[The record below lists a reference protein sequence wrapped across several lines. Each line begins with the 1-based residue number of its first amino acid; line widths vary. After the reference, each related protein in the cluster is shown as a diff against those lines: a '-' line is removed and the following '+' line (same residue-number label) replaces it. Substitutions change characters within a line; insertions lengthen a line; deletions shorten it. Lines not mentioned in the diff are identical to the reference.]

1 MKILVFSDSH
11 GNPSNISKALK
22 MHPDAELLIHLGDGI
37 NDLYKIKE
45 TYPDYEAVTV
55 YGNFE
60 DSFFVKKSENTF
72 NCVTANGKKIFL
84 CHGHRY
90 SVGFSKQNLI
100 YAALEQG
107 ADIALF
113 GHTHVKHNEYLPP
126 ERLNT
131 NTEKGLYLFNPGSI
145 SRPRDSIY
153 ASFGIIEIRDDGIL
167 LSHCIIK

>member
-1 MKILVFSDSH
+1 MKILIFSDSH
-11 GNPSNISKALK
+11 GNPANISRAIK

-37 NDLYKIKE
+37 NDLYKVKE
-45 TYPDYEAVTV
+45 NYPNYETATV

-60 DSFFVKKSENTF
+60 DSFFVKKTENTF
-72 NCVTANGKKIFL
+72 NCVTVNGKKIFL

-90 SVGFSKQNLI
+90 SIGFSKQNLI
-100 YAALEQG
+100 YAALEHG

-145 SRPRDSIY
+145 SRPRDSVY

>member
-11 GNPSNISKALK
+11 GNPSNISKAIK
-22 MHPDAELLIHLGDGI
+22 MHPYAELLIHLGDGI

-131 NTEKGLYLFNPGSI
+131 DTEKGLYLFNPGSI

>member
-11 GNPSNISKALK
+11 GNPANISRAIK
-22 MHPDAELLIHLGDGI
+22 MHPDAELLLHLGDGI
-37 NDLYKIKE
+37 NDLYKIQE
-45 TYPDYEAVTV
+45 SYPSYKIVTV

-60 DSFFVKKSENTF
+60 DSFFVKTDGKTSD
-72 NCVTANGKKIFL
+72 CIVANGKKIFL

-100 YAALEQG
+100 YAALEQD

-113 GHTHVKHNEYLPP
+113 GHTHVKYNEYISP
-126 ERLNT
+126 EMLNT
-131 NTEKGLYLFNPGSI
+131 DAKKGLYLFNPGSI

-153 ASFGIIEIRDDGIL
+153 ASFGILEIRDNGIL